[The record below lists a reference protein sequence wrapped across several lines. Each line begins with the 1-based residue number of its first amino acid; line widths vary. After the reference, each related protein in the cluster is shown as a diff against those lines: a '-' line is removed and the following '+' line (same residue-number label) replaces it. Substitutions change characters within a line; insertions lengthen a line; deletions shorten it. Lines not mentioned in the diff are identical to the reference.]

1 MKKSTR
7 PKERSQPVDP
17 LILAHGSYLHLE
29 RGRGELTVE
38 AYAHD
43 LELFGHF
50 LRHGARKSEPAK
62 DQERQAWPELE
73 SATTSDVRR
82 FIQDLAG
89 RRQYNM
95 TSVRRKLSSLK
106 SFYKFLKLQHIR
118 SDNPAI
124 EIPGPKIGKKLPKVL
139 AEPDVMKL
147 LATRIAGRDDARRT
161 RDYAIMEL
169 LYASG
174 IRRAEVARIDLND
187 LDLRTRTIRIHGK
200 GKKERDVVINKA
212 AVDAI
217 QGYLRYRPRT
227 ADPALF
233 VGRHGKRLTPR
244 HIWHIFREIYEISG
258 IKYSATP
265 HTLRHSFATHMHDHG
280 ADILTL
286 QELLGH
292 ESVATTQIYTHV
304 SMQHKRKAYDAS
316 HPRDRMKDR

>member
-1 MKKSTR
+1 MSKKKP

-17 LILAHGSYLHLE
+17 LILALGSYLQLE
-29 RGRGELTVE
+29 RGRSALTVE

-43 LELFGHF
+43 LELFGYF
-50 LRHGARKSEPAK
+50 LRHGVNKAEPAK
-62 DQERQAWPELE
+62 DHERSAWPELE

-82 FIQDLAG
+82 FIQDLSG

-106 SFYKFLKLQHIR
+106 SFYRYLKLQQIR
-118 SDNPAI
+118 ADNPAI
-124 EIPGPKIGKKLPKVL
+124 EIPGPSIGKKIPKVL

-147 LATRIAGRDDARRT
+147 LATRIAGRDDTRRT
-161 RDYAIMEL
+161 RDYAILEL
-169 LYASG
+169 IYASG

-187 LDLRTRTIRIHGK
+187 VDLRSRIIRIHGK
-200 GKKERDVVINKA
+200 GKKERIIVINKT

-217 QGYLRYRPRT
+217 QGYLRYRQRT
-227 ADPALF
+227 NDPALF

-265 HTLRHSFATHMHDHG
+265 HTLRHSFATHLHDHG
-280 ADILTL
+280 ADIVTI

-304 SMQHKRKAYDAS
+304 SMEHKKKAYDAA
-316 HPRDRMKDR
+316 HPRDKMKDR

>member
-1 MKKSTR
+1 MPRKKPPR
-7 PKERSQPVDP
+7 ERSQPVDP
-17 LILAHGSYLHLE
+17 LILAHGSYIHLE
-29 RGRGELTVE
+29 LGRGELTVE
-38 AYAHD
+38 AYAQD

-50 LRHGARKSEPAK
+50 LRHGAKKTVPGK
-62 DQERQAWPELE
+62 DRERSAWPELE

-89 RRQYNM
+89 RRQYSM
-95 TSVRRKLSSLK
+95 TSVRRKLSALK

-118 SDNPAI
+118 AENPAV
-124 EIPGPKIGKKLPKVL
+124 EIPGPKIGKRLPKVL
-139 AEPDVMKL
+139 AEPDIIKL
-147 LATRIAGRDDARRT
+147 LATRIAGRGDVRRT
-161 RDYAIMEL
+161 RDYAILEL

-187 LDLRTRTIRIHGK
+187 VDLRTRIIRIHGK
-200 GKKERDVVINKA
+200 GKKERDIVINKT

-227 ADPALF
+227 NDPALF
-233 VGRHGKRLTPR
+233 VGRYGKRLTPR

-280 ADILTL
+280 ADIVTI

-304 SMQHKRKAYDAS
+304 SMQHKRKAYDDA